1 MLCFFNLFTKTKIK
15 DSVRIGLLMTAFS
28 CSSIQTI
35 KGTTSEEQFQKKE
48 IKEVPSINTPSIDVE
63 KNTQSNE
70 KNENQN
76 ELANNAI
83 EFANETQ
90 CLSNDS
96 LRNQKAQNQNVENTS
111 TLNNSAS
118 TDNKQNFFTPP
129 VSDLAQDHNTDKK
142 TTKIES
148 QNQDSEN
155 FLIEIKNQDD
165 NKIKITKYTPQKSS
179 YGLAPNTILSGKI
192 LEIPIEKIKQTYNSP
207 FFSKFL
213 DDILNNIPAA
223 KEVIKKDA
231 TTNPINGVMWVGLFD
246 KMQEIE
252 NSNLSQSEKEK
263 NIKELYQSINN
274 TIEKNH
280 SSKTPPIVELSLND
294 QKLIITTIDE
304 IMRKQ
309 IKTEIEEKMVLHEKK
324 MYIIAGIAVGAI
336 TLIFLI
342 SNYLSKKKNSD
353 DVSDT

>member
-1 MLCFFNLFTKTKIK
+1 MLNFFNLFTKTKIK

-35 KGTTSEEQFQKKE
+35 KGLTSEEQFQKKE

-63 KNTQSNE
+63 KNTQFNE

-76 ELANNAI
+76 EVANNAI

-96 LRNQKAQNQNVENTS
+96 LKNQEAQNNNVENTS

-118 TDNKQNFFTPP
+118 TDNQQIFFTPP
-129 VSDLAQDHNTDKK
+129 VSNLAQDPNTDKK
-142 TTKIES
+142 KTKVES

-155 FLIEIKNQDD
+155 FLIKSENQDD
-165 NKIKITKYTPQKSS
+165 NKIKITKDTPKKSS
-179 YGLAPNTILSGKI
+179 YGFVPNTILSAKV
-192 LEIPIEKIKQTYNSP
+192 LEIPVETIKPTLASG

-213 DDILNNIPAA
+213 DNILDNIPAA
-223 KEVIKKDA
+223 KEVIQKDA
-231 TTNPINGVMWVGLFD
+231 TTNPLNGVMWIDLFN

-252 NSNLSQSEKEK
+252 NSNLSLSEKEK
-263 NIKELYQSINN
+263 SIKELYQSINN

-280 SSKTPPIVELSLND
+280 SSKTPPVAALSLND
-294 QKLIITTIDE
+294 QKSIITTIDE
-304 IMRKQ
+304 IMRKR
-309 IKTEIEEKMVLHEKK
+309 IEAGIEEKMVLHEKK
-324 MYIIAGIAVGAI
+324 MYIIAGVTVGAI
-336 TLIFLI
+336 TLICLI
-342 SNYLSKKKNSD
+342 FSYLSKKKNSD
-353 DVSDT
+353 D